1 MTFIEI
7 IFLLIIGAIGT
18 LLGWI
23 VSAKYQSNKIIGAAR
38 TAESIIERAQK
49 DAESLK
55 KEQLLEAQDA
65 SLKLKSEVEQ
75 QLHEKSKTIQ
85 ERESSLNKREI
96 SIDKNSDLI
105 DRKSADLKIMEE
117 DLLERSRIVQ
127 NKDNKIS
134 QLMEEQNEKLVKIS
148 GMSQE
153 DAKVLLMDNLMEK
166 AKKDSARRVKE
177 IKDEAVRNA
186 VLEAKKIIV
195 SAIQRSAADHS
206 TEIAVSVVNLPSD
219 SMKGRII
226 GREGRN
232 IRAFE
237 SITGTELIIDDTP
250 EAVVISGFDPI
261 RREIARLTL
270 DNLVADGRIH
280 PARIEEVF
288 EKSKSEID
296 EVMKSAAENS
306 ILELNIPRLPDEL
319 MRLLGKMNYRTSY
332 GQNVLKHSI
341 EVGMIAGLMAAELS
355 LDGQIAKTAG
365 LLHDIGK
372 VLDKD
377 TSGPH
382 AITGGDVVRKHIDN
396 EIIINAVSSHHEE
409 VEMTHPISALVQS
422 ADSISGARRGARGDT
437 LEAYIK
443 RMTNLETLVEG
454 FKGVAKSYA
463 IQAGREIRV
472 VVENDLV
479 DDAELDILATEISD
493 KIQSELTYP
502 GQIKVVLIREQR
514 AISYAK

>member
-1 MTFIEI
+1 MTIIEI
-7 IFLLIIGAIGT
+7 IFLLIIGGIATII
-18 LLGWI
+18 GWI
-23 VSAKYQSNKIIGAAR
+23 VSAKYQSNKIIGAKG
-38 TAESIIERAQK
+38 TAQSIIDQAKR

-55 KEQLLEAQDA
+55 KEQILEAKDA

-75 QLHEKSKTIQ
+75 QLHEKSKSIQ
-85 ERESSLNKREI
+85 EREKSLNNREL
-96 SIDKNSDLI
+96 SLDKVSEI
-105 DRKSADLKIMEE
+105 ADRKSSDLKIMEE
-117 DLLERSRIVQ
+117 DLLERTRILK
-127 NKDNKIS
+127 NKDEKLT
-134 QLMEEQNEKLVKIS
+134 QLIQEQNEKLVNIS

-153 DAKVLLMDNLMEK
+153 QAKGILMENLLEK
-166 AKKDSARRVKE
+166 AKKDSARKAKD

-195 SAIQRSAADHS
+195 SAIQRSASDHS
-206 TEIAVSVVNLPSD
+206 SEISVSVVNLPSD

-232 IRAFE
+232 IRSFE

-250 EAVVISGFDPI
+250 EAVVISAFDPV
-261 RREIARLTL
+261 RRETARLTL

-288 EKSKSEID
+288 EKSKSEIE
-296 EVMKSAAENS
+296 EVMKSAAENA

-341 EVGMIAGLMAAELS
+341 EVGMMAGLMAAELS

-382 AITGGDVVRKHIDN
+382 AITGGEVVAKHMDN

-443 RMTNLETLVEG
+443 RMTNLEELVEE

-479 DDAELDILATEISD
+479 NDAEMDILATEISD

-514 AISYAK
+514 AVSYAK